1 MEEVHPT
8 RTELLARKNQIGLAE
23 QGSSLLSE
31 KRDALLMEF
40 MSVMDQVLESSR
52 RLQKASAAATYSL
65 AIAKAV
71 DGTVTLRSTAMAT
84 KGEVEV
90 DITGTYIMGVPVPEV
105 EKKSIKRSAL
115 ARGYSLTG
123 VTSRINETAERFE
136 KEIDM
141 VIEIAAVETKLRRL
155 GEEIQKTRRRVN
167 ALDYV
172 VVPNLKS
179 QVKYIQ
185 STLDERAREELF
197 RLKKVKKSIEAKKK
211 EALSKT
217 TVPAHN

>member
-8 RTELLARKNQIGLAE
+8 RTELLSRKNQISLAS
-23 QGSSLLSE
+23 QGKDLLSE

-40 MSVMDQVLESSR
+40 MEVMDEVLESSR
-52 RLQKASAAATYSL
+52 RLQKASAAASYAL
-65 AIAKAV
+65 AVAKAV
-71 DGTVTLRSTAMAT
+71 DGSVTLRSTAMAT
-84 KGEVEV
+84 KGEVFV
-90 DITGTYIMGVPVPEV
+90 DITGTFIMGVPVPEV
-105 EKKSIKRSAL
+105 EKKSIKKSAL
-115 ARGYSLTG
+115 KRGYSLTG
-123 VTSRINETAERFE
+123 VTSRVNETASRFE

-141 VIEIAAVETKLRRL
+141 VIEIAAVETKLKRL

-172 VVPNLKS
+172 VVPQLTQ

-185 STLDERAREELF
+185 ATLDERAREELF

-211 EALSKT
+211 AMLENKASD
-217 TVPAHN
+217 N

>member
-8 RTELLARKNQIGLAE
+8 RTELLSRKNQISLAE
-23 QGSSLLSE
+23 QGRDLLKE

-52 RLQKASAAATYSL
+52 RLQKASSAASYAL
-65 AIAKAV
+65 AVAKAV
-71 DGTVTLRSTAMAT
+71 DGSVTLRSTSMAT

-90 DITGTYIMGVPVPEV
+90 DISGTFIMGVPVPEV
-105 EKKSIKRSAL
+105 EKKSIKKTAL
-115 ARGYSLTG
+115 KRGYSLTG

-141 VIEIAAVETKLRRL
+141 VIEIAAVETKLKRL

-172 VVPNLKS
+172 VVPQLKR

-211 EALSKT
+211 EAFSKSSF
-217 TVPAHN
+217 VQNN